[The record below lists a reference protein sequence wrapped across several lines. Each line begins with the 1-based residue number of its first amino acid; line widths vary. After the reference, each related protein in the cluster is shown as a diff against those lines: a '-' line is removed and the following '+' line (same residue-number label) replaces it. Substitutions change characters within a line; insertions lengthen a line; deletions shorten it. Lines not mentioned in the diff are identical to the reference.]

1 MDELPDSCLLTL
13 PNIDEDDVGSY
24 KAVFPGRLL
33 DNLKIKVALKK
44 ATDIGIAT
52 TTNACTCTPAPADPP
67 VANATTTRRKRQAAP
82 DAVVKPAATVVNC
95 VCPNAAAVDK
105 APDAA
110 AAAVVN
116 NTTG

>member
-1 MDELPDSCLLTL
+1 MDELSDACLLTL

-52 TTNACTCTPAPADPP
+52 TTNACTCTRVPP
-67 VANATTTRRKRQAAP
+67 ANATAAADPAAP
-82 DAVVKPAATVVNC
+82 APTEVNC
-95 VCPNAAAVDK
+95 FCPNAAAV
-105 APDAA
+105 A
-110 AAAVVN
+110 N
-116 NTTG
+116 NV

>member
-52 TTNACTCTPAPADPP
+52 TTNACTCTRVTVP
-67 VANATTTRRKRQAAP
+67 ANATAAADPAAP
-82 DAVVKPAATVVNC
+82 APTEVNC
-95 VCPNAAAVDK
+95 VCPNAAAVAK
-105 APDAA
+105 APA
-110 AAAVVN
+110 
-116 NTTG
+116 NTTAVLDKPAATPVGNDSAV

>member
-52 TTNACTCTPAPADPP
+52 TTNACTCTRVPPANATAPAD
-67 VANATTTRRKRQAAP
+67 AP
-82 DAVVKPAATVVNC
+82 APTEVNC
-95 VCPNAAAVDK
+95 FCPNAAAVAK
-105 APDAA
+105 APA
-110 AAAVVN
+110 
-116 NTTG
+116 NTTAVLDKPAATPVGNDGV